1 MQGERCV
8 YFLLALTYVALAHLL
23 YNTSCLIA
31 HFCTPEEAE
40 ETPNQRFDA
49 ASCILE
55 HLASLVKADSSSI
68 PRTSNEEFDL
78 NGIESWSVF
87 KTLQILFEG
96 QTPPFWLHFD
106 DSITSPILL
115 AAAST
120 DTCDWI
126 QTNAS
131 QLVILF
137 SERSRRNDLTAL
149 LQVGVGISC
158 TALTKLL
165 STLPKGRGDQFN
177 NKIVKILCAH
187 CEITMDSG
195 DEFGRAIFAAS
206 HVIGKSTKRELVEV
220 LKKASAQLKQT
231 KKQQHREKK
240 VEVSSPVNP
249 PIENHA
255 RNNQDTVDDTKNKA
269 PIRLLGAN
277 EKIRDALKW
286 YNELLYELVLKASD
300 ITDKSSL
307 HTEDDLELTST
318 DATGENEPI
327 MKPRVVFTS
336 EQLAAALSNCD
347 SEDAL
352 ADVEKGVDLFQWDS
366 HSAWTI
372 DITEQAHKFFQKHIK
387 KDRALCERIITRL
400 TLLATGRWPYVLCKS
415 LKSKS
420 IGKYGKKINLYETK
434 IDSASRIIWEVAIAF
449 SPRRSSLDQS
459 YCEQ

>member
-231 KKQQHREKK
+231 KKQQHREKN
-240 VEVSSPVNP
+240 VEVSSPDNP
-249 PIENHA
+249 PIA
-255 RNNQDTVDDTKNKA
+255 V
-269 PIRLLGAN
+269 
-277 EKIRDALKW
+277 
-286 YNELLYELVLKASD
+286 
-300 ITDKSSL
+300 
-307 HTEDDLELTST
+307 
-318 DATGENEPI
+318 
-327 MKPRVVFTS
+327 
-336 EQLAAALSNCD
+336 
-347 SEDAL
+347 
-352 ADVEKGVDLFQWDS
+352 
-366 HSAWTI
+366 
-372 DITEQAHKFFQKHIK
+372 
-387 KDRALCERIITRL
+387 
-400 TLLATGRWPYVLCKS
+400 
-415 LKSKS
+415 
-420 IGKYGKKINLYETK
+420 
-434 IDSASRIIWEVAIAF
+434 
-449 SPRRSSLDQS
+449 
-459 YCEQ
+459 